1 MRDVNLKE
9 KAMIPALV
17 AKVASGVVL
26 VVEKSKNV
34 DGKKALLIAVPS
46 GMAVGAIVAVI
57 F

>member
-1 MRDVNLKE
+1 
-9 KAMIPALV
+9 MIPALV